1 MAISISRDDVSSMH
15 APMMSLHIVFKLK
28 GISAISENTE
38 TPYIL
43 NPFLC

>member
-15 APMMSLHIVFKLK
+15 ASMMTLHIVLQLK
-28 GISAISENTE
+28 RISAISENTE
-38 TPYIL
+38 APYIL